1 MSDEL
6 VCHLSCGAGWVCEN
20 HPERER
26 SLAMTNQSPE
36 QLRISTFPETIYLQD
51 GDDEAEP
58 YSAQVDYEKTWCVDR
73 IEKADVK
80 YIRADLAAKAEE
92 QIATLTAKLGKAELD
107 AGRYRWLRHGN
118 NDELVMMSTRKRNI
132 PTHVFVLRNEKLDA
146 TIDAA
151 IAKEPI
157 K

>member
-1 MSDEL
+1 
-6 VCHLSCGAGWVCEN
+6 
-20 HPERER
+20 
-26 SLAMTNQSPE
+26 MTNQSPE

-92 QIATLTAKLGKAELD
+92 QVATLTAKLGEAEKD
-107 AGRYRWLRHGN
+107 AGRYRWLRDKHQYGA
-118 NDELVMMSTRKRNI
+118 DPSLTIAEVGS
-132 PTHVFVLRNEKLDA
+132 LDLFGWSGDDPDSA
-146 TIDAA
+146 IDAA
-151 IAKEPI
+151 IAKEPSHD
-157 K
+157 